1 MPFRSRYTVVVG
13 LFVVGL
19 VVGALGPFE
28 GQATDDTA
36 LDAGSP
42 SPTAG
47 RWVAAPATTSTVA
60 TTTTSTTTTVPPPLN
75 LYAATVGPALAPGV
89 ADIPVRVYVPNSGT
103 GTVSV
108 IDPATFQVVDRY
120 AVGRIPHHVTPSWD
134 LSRLYVNN
142 TEGNSL
148 TVIEPRSGQPMETIP
163 VTDPYN
169 LYFTPDGSKA
179 IVVAERYQRL
189 DFYDPASWTLLK
201 SVSIPWPGVDHGD
214 FTADGRWFL
223 ASTEFSGQVVKVDTE
238 TMELAAHVTVGG
250 LPVDVKVAP
259 DGSVAYVSNQG
270 RHGVSVI
277 DPVSMTEV
285 GFINTARGAHGLN
298 LSRDSKSL
306 YVSNRLDGSITVIDL
321 AARAVSATWKVG
333 GSPDM
338 MQVSADGSQLWVS
351 NRYHGSVSV
360 IDTGSGAVLH
370 TIATGSGAHGLSLFP
385 QPGTHSIGH
394 NGVYR

>member
-1 MPFRSRYTVVVG
+1 MVS
-13 LFVVGL
+13 L
-19 VVGALGPFE
+19 VVGALGPFDGLAADE
-28 GQATDDTA
+28 SA
-36 LDAGSP
+36 LEAGSP
-42 SPTAG
+42 PSPRA
-47 RWVAAPATTSTVA
+47 RWVAAPITTTTVA
-60 TTTTSTTTTVPPPLN
+60 TTTTSTTSTTVPPPPN
-75 LYAATVGPALAPGV
+75 LYAGTLGPALAPGV
-89 ADIPVRVYVPNSGT
+89 ADIPVRVYVPNSGA

-108 IDPATFQVVDRY
+108 IDPATFQVVDRF
-120 AVGRIPHHVTPSWD
+120 AVGRVPHHVTPSWD

-142 TEGNSL
+142 TEGNAL

-163 VTDPYN
+163 ITDPYN

-250 LPVDVKVAP
+250 LPIDVKVAP
-259 DGSVAYVSNQG
+259 DGAVAYVTNQG

-277 DPVSMTEV
+277 DPVSMTEI
-285 GFINTARGAHGLN
+285 GFIDTGRGAHGLN
-298 LSRDSKSL
+298 VSRDSKSL

-321 AARAVSATWKVG
+321 ASRAVSATWKVG

-338 MQVSADGSQLWVS
+338 LQVSADGSQLWVS

-360 IDTGSGAVLH
+360 IDTARGAVLH
-370 TIATGSGAHGLSLFP
+370 TIPTGSGAHGLALFP